1 MWLCIQYPWIPRIS
15 PFIVKQPPIF
25 FSLPSLGASVLWQ
38 RGLWCFLNRF
48 SFIWDIG
55 IKFRQQSVETVVFRR
70 ARKKLNGKREK
81 NNTGEKR
88 DFFIAILRCLFQCD
102 ICASFNRFSLQ
113 SRKLLMIAAG
123 FSLFR
128 IGARKLARI
137 FKLCK
142 FSLSNGLF
150 ICSKECGE
158 WFIFRRILLTILQDF
173 PNMCL
178 IT

>member
-81 NNTGEKR
+81 IIQGKKG
-88 DFFIAILRCLFQCD
+88 I
-102 ICASFNRFSLQ
+102 FSLQ
-113 SRKLLMIAAG
+113 FYDVFSSAISAHLLIDFRCKVASCWWSRLGFRYFELVRGNWQGFLSCANFLFLMGCLSVQKNAESDLFFGG
-123 FSLFR
+123 F
-128 IGARKLARI
+128 
-137 FKLCK
+137 C
-142 FSLSNGLF
+142 
-150 ICSKECGE
+150 
-158 WFIFRRILLTILQDF
+158 
-173 PNMCL
+173 
-178 IT
+178 

>member
-1 MWLCIQYPWIPRIS
+1 MFQRFTSVSDGYTCFYVIMYSIS
-15 PFIVKQPPIF
+15 MDSAYKPFYCKAATDFF
-25 FSLPSLGASVLWQ
+25 FSSFSRCQCFMTARSLVLSESIFVYLRYWNKIPTAERRNSGLQAS
-38 RGLWCFLNRF
+38 
-48 SFIWDIG
+48 
-55 IKFRQQSVETVVFRR
+55 KEETE
-70 ARKKLNGKREK
+70 REERK

-113 SRKLLMIAAG
+113 SRKLLMIAAA

-158 WFIFRRILLTILQDF
+158 
-173 PNMCL
+173 
-178 IT
+178 